1 MSPID
6 FVDLGSPAGWKGLPQ
21 ISQMTQILSQRL
33 LGSRLSEEESLP
45 QISQMTQILSQRL
58 LGSRLSEEES
68 LPQISQMT
76 QI

>member
-33 LGSRLSEEESLP
+33 LGSRLIAKESLP
-45 QISQMTQILSQRL
+45 QISQMTQI
-58 LGSRLSEEES
+58 
-68 LPQISQMT
+68 
-76 QI
+76 